1 MTKKQNIYYGDSLSF
16 ESLVEGFI
24 DYSKEVALNR
34 NFPSLFDGLKPVQ
47 RRILYA
53 SLLKTSKGI
62 IKSAENVGNTIK
74 LHPHGESSI
83 YGAYCRMVDTNGST
97 NFKFYNGLSNFGH
110 VTSSTDG
117 ASMRYTEASLSE
129 DSKFIFLE
137 DMEGVF
143 WKDQESADDVEPV
156 DLPTK
161 FPAALMINVQ
171 GIGVGFANK
180 VPSFNFSDILDLTIK
195 YVKTKDI
202 YGELIYPDLAN
213 GGILVQDNKEIAKIM
228 LNGRGSLVSR
238 AKVIINKNE
247 IIVVEPPYNKTDGSI
262 EYVIKKLV
270 KLSKKKKLDNGETNP
285 NFGCFPY
292 VSSTNEVTNESDT
305 RGCRVV
311 IQCKNKSMVEQ
322 CLLDLYRRNILQT
335 KFTSNMIFTK
345 GTDKLKAC
353 GVYGV
358 IENWYEWRKE
368 IITRTYNAR
377 IEKYSEELTRLDYF
391 MKLINLK
398 EEKDKYLNVLS
409 QVGSSEAY
417 NYLIEIF
424 PEITEDAAQW
434 VSNRR
439 ANAFLD
445 GGKQAKRYN
454 ELSEYVGKMQDA
466 LANLDDHIISQL
478 VYLKENFGQDYPR
491 KTEISPIDYKF
502 TKFSDLPEEEDNSA
516 ASFIFFKDNTVAKVY
531 SPDSYKGRND
541 VNHIVS
547 GSAEDVLV
555 GFDNYGR
562 LIRIYGKDLKF
573 NKVVSLP
580 HYLGI
585 GGGNFVVVYV
595 TLLDGSKHY
604 VLYRDGRVTL
614 FDTAKLETN
623 RRRVFQQRGIPEDY
637 SKTVMDVVPFDENNP
652 YLALFSQY
660 KKNYQIGY
668 VDLRTLPEKSY
679 GAYIRAIAVKD
690 KVLQYALTN
699 REELHSSLG
708 IISNIANKKMVN
720 LDETTLNQLVESSLG
735 DKFEEG
741 MFNA

>member
-1 MTKKQNIYYGDSLSF
+1 MKSKDSIYEGNSLSF
-16 ESLVEGFI
+16 KELVVGFKG
-24 DYSKEVALNR
+24 YSVEVALNR
-34 NFPSLFDGLKPVQ
+34 SFSSIYDGCKTVQ
-47 RRILYA
+47 RRLLYA
-53 SLLKTSKGI
+53 SLLKHSKGVV
-62 IKSAENVGNTIK
+62 KSAEVVGSTMK
-74 LHPHGESSI
+74 LHPHGDASI
-83 YGAYCRMVDTNGST
+83 YKAYCRMVDNNGST
-97 NFKFYNGLSNFGH
+97 NFKFYNGFSNFGH

-129 DSKFIFLE
+129 ASKQIFL
-137 DMEGVF
+137 DDIEGVY
-143 WKDQESADDVEPV
+143 WKEQESAEELEPV
-156 DLPTK
+156 DLPVK
-161 FPAALMINVQ
+161 FPAALMLNAQ
-171 GIGVGFANK
+171 GIAVGYANK
-180 VPSFNFSDILDLTIK
+180 IPSFNFNDILDLTIK

-202 YGELIYPDLAN
+202 KGEIIYPDLPS
-213 GGILVQDNKEIAKIM
+213 GGILVQNNNEIAKIM
-228 LNGRGSLVSR
+228 LTGKGSIVSR
-238 AKVIINKNE
+238 AKVYINKNE

-262 EYVIKKLV
+262 EYAIKKLI
-270 KLSKKKKLDNGETNP
+270 KLSKKKRLDNGEINL

-292 VSSTNEVTNESDT
+292 VSSTNEVSVESDT

-311 IQCKNKSMVEQ
+311 IQCKNKNMVEQ

-335 KFTSNMIFTK
+335 KFTTSMIFTK
-345 GTDKLKAC
+345 GVDKLKVC
-353 GVYGV
+353 GVYEV
-358 IENWYEWRKE
+358 IKSWYERRKD

-377 IEKYSEELTRLDYF
+377 IEKYSEELTHLDYF
-391 MKLINLK
+391 MKLVNMT
-398 EEKDKYLNVLS
+398 EEKNKYLNKLS
-409 QVGSSEAY
+409 QVSREEAY
-417 NYLIEIF
+417 NYLLEIF

-439 ANAFLD
+439 ASAFLD
-445 GGKQAKRYN
+445 GGKQAKRYA
-454 ELSEYVGKMQDA
+454 ELSEYVGQMQDA
-466 LANLDDHIISQL
+466 LANLDDHIVDQL
-478 VYLKENFGQDYPR
+478 VYLKETFGKDYPR

-502 TKFSDLPEEEDNSA
+502 TKYSELPEEEDDSA

-531 SPDSYKGRND
+531 SPDSYKGRQD

-562 LIRIYGKDLKF
+562 IIRIYGKDLKF

-699 REELHSSLG
+699 REELYSSLG
-708 IISNIANKKMVN
+708 IIGNIANKKMVN
-720 LDETTLNQLVESSLG
+720 IDESTLNQLVESSLG